1 MASPSKSKIEEK
13 IKEKFGFN
21 PKEFQLT
28 TLQCLKRGQD
38 VFLSTKTGGGKS
50 VCYQG
55 FPLIWRESHV
65 NEPCSVLVVTPLLS
79 IMKEQ
84 CDFLEEQG
92 FAATYIGRS
101 TEGDKAIEAG
111 KLDFV
116 FSSPENLLSV
126 DR

>member
-1 MASPSKSKIEEK
+1 MFFSQ
-13 IKEKFGFN
+13 
-21 PKEFQLT
+21 PKPA
-28 TLQCLKRGQD
+28 
-38 VFLSTKTGGGKS
+38 VGK